1 MLTANEQVQERG
13 TVELNINNM
22 NAVKVT
28 VLVVDSKLWGS
39 SWIWIDST

>member
-1 MLTANEQVQERG
+1 MLTANERG

-28 VLVVDSKLWGS
+28 VLVVDSKSWGS